1 MFELCIAT
9 RHITSRRRQTA
20 LSLAAIA
27 LAASVSIVFMSLANG
42 QQQLIRDIWI
52 ETIPHIIVSP
62 DVGKYDLHLYRSAM
76 EKIGK
81 IQGVRAVSTRIDV
94 SASFTH
100 KDKVR
105 GATLRGVQPEAET
118 EISKIGRLMISGD
131 LSAILGGRN
140 IVLGVVL
147 ADRLKIKMGDLIEIS
162 KPEAKTLHLKVVGIF
177 QTGTNRD
184 DSLAYV
190 SSETAQEFW
199 QHGDVVTEID
209 LALIDPNEA
218 ESVSRQL
225 SNQGYRALPWQKE
238 EPDAERTV
246 EYIDFWRGVT
256 ILLAMAISS
265 FGIANIMHMLV
276 MEKTREIGMLM
287 AIGASRRKIRN
298 IFLFESAILGLAGTI
313 LGTII
318 GLLAIKVIGS
328 IKYEHPAAR
337 LVTHISLLIDSGDIL
352 AIVLLA
358 LLLTIIAGAYPA
370 MRASQLDPVEALKG

>member
-1 MFELCIAT
+1 MNPVESPLQIA
-9 RHITSRRRQTA
+9 
-20 LSLAAIA
+20 
-27 LAASVSIVFMSLANG
+27 
-42 QQQLIRDIWI
+42 
-52 ETIPHIIVSP
+52 
-62 DVGKYDLHLYRSAM
+62 
-76 EKIGK
+76 
-81 IQGVRAVSTRIDV
+81 
-94 SASFTH
+94 
-100 KDKVR
+100 
-105 GATLRGVQPEAET
+105 
-118 EISKIGRLMISGD
+118 
-131 LSAILGGRN
+131 
-140 IVLGVVL
+140 
-147 ADRLKIKMGDLIEIS
+147 
-162 KPEAKTLHLKVVGIF
+162 LHLKVVGIF

-298 IFLFESAILGLAGTI
+298 IFLFESAIAPTTMI
-313 LGTII
+313 MVTT
-318 GLLAIKVIGS
+318 IGS
-328 IKYEHPAAR
+328 P
-337 LVTHISLLIDSGDIL
+337 SGT
-352 AIVLLA
+352 AE
-358 LLLTIIAGAYPA
+358 TIWAT
-370 MRASQLDPVEALKG
+370 RR